1 MALRDA
7 FLALVLDEAFLRRV
21 LLHALNHRVQD
32 FPDPLTTTLVLM
44 ATSPLQCSLCES
56 GLLLFKTH
64 LLPVVPFGLLRN
76 DEMAR
81 LRALIEPL
89 SSAELHETIES
100 NGQFTLQLLPFSAPR
115 SSACAATVCSRRLL
129 LVFVDALLA
138 QTATSLDVNRTLCHI
153 VLQRFLS
160 RVTTSSEVVNA
171 VMARI
176 RGEEPPPSPP
186 PHKTKRAR
194 RSSPTTTTTAPCEAP
209 P

>member
-7 FLALVLDEAFLRRV
+7 FLELVLDEAFLRRV

-44 ATSPLQCSLCES
+44 TTSPLQCSLCES

-64 LLPVVPFGLLRN
+64 LLPVVPFGLLRH

-89 SSAELHETIES
+89 GAAELHETIES
-100 NGQFTLQLLPFSAPR
+100 NGQFTLQLLPFAAQRCGAPT
-115 SSACAATVCSRRLL
+115 TVCSRRLL
-129 LVFVDALLA
+129 LVFVDALLT
-138 QTATSLDVNRTLCHI
+138 QTSTSADVNRTLCNI

-160 RVTTSSEVVNA
+160 RVTTSSDVVNA

-176 RGEEPPPSPP
+176 RGDPPPPAEETP
-186 PHKTKRAR
+186 KAKRAR
-194 RSSPTTTTTAPCEAP
+194 AT
-209 P
+209 